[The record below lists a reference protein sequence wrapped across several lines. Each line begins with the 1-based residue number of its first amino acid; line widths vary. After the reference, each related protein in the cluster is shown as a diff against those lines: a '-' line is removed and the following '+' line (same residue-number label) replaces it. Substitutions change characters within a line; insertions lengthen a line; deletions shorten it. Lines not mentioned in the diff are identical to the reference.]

1 MSPFVDG
8 GVEVSIRRAG
18 EGGGEER
25 ILATYVGPRYFDV
38 LEIPMLAGRTF
49 SSEEYLAAVPSRSVI
64 LGASTARRLF
74 GEEDPL
80 GELIEFLRQSGPGPR
95 YRVVG
100 IATDVRFSSS
110 SLREGVEAMLYRPFG
125 GDASVPASATIMV
138 RARPGA
144 TDLGNVIRTTAAALD
159 ENVRV
164 TGLQAHEDAVSR
176 FYGGTTIMAS
186 LTGWLA
192 LLAAILAA
200 VGLYGVVG
208 VAADERM
215 REFGIRVALGADSR
229 VLLAAVAREAG
240 GVVLAGLLL
249 GMLGSFALGIV
260 IESFLYG
267 VSPLDPLSWIL
278 AALFLGVVAALAILG
293 PARRAIS
300 LDPVEVLRAG

>member
-1 MSPFVDG
+1 MV
-8 GVEVSIRRAG
+8 
-18 EGGGEER
+18 
-25 ILATYVGPRYFDV
+25 
-38 LEIPMLAGRTF
+38 
-49 SSEEYLAAVPSRSVI
+49 
-64 LGASTARRLF
+64 
-74 GEEDPL
+74 
-80 GELIEFLRQSGPGPR
+80 
-95 YRVVG
+95 
-100 IATDVRFSSS
+100 
-110 SLREGVEAMLYRPFG
+110 YRPFG
-125 GDASVPASATIMV
+125 GDASVFELATIMV

-144 TDLGNVIRTTAAALD
+144 TDLGNVIRTTAAVLD

-164 TGLQAHEDAVSR
+164 TGLQAHQDAVSR
-176 FYGGTTIMAS
+176 VYGGTTIMAS

-229 VLLAAVAREAG
+229 VLLAAVAREAA